1 MLTEVPDNYIYLF
14 IFNIPKSINPWN
26 ISDQQEYIFKQIM
39 KYVSKSLGQGLFMN
53 KVITWQL
60 WHEGEDRNIHPF
72 LKICINLWIT
82 LNWNMEVYRV
92 SNERGGG
99 GF

>member
-1 MLTEVPDNYIYLF
+1 MFALF
-14 IFNIPKSINPWN
+14 HKWSKSIG
-26 ISDQQEYIFKQIM
+26 E
-39 KYVSKSLGQGLFMN
+39 GLFMN

-60 WHEGEDRNIHPF
+60 WHEGKDCNIHPFGEDRNIHPF

-82 LNWNMEVYRV
+82 LNLNIEVYRV
-92 SNERGGG
+92 SNDKGEGV